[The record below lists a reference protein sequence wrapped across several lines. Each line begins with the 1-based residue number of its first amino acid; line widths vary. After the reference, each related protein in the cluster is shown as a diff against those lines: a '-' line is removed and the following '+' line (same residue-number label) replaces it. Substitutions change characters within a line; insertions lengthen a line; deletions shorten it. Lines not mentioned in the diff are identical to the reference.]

1 MIQDKLDKLFIVVP
15 AKNEQNRIG
24 KVLDTLQE
32 LGFKNVVVVNDGS
45 DDDTCTIAKSYS
57 NVTLLTHVINL
68 GPGASTLT
76 GIKHAVSKNAEY
88 VLTIDADNQHNPND
102 IAPLVETLISNEAD
116 MAIGS
121 RFLKTNNIPF
131 LRIFYNKFGNIISYL
146 LTGFYLSDS
155 QSGMKAMNR
164 RFADSL
170 SINYNG
176 FEFCIEIIK
185 NAQNYNAKIA
195 EHPIA
200 VSYTPETM
208 KKGQNLGSGFSML
221 AKLFSPFSY

>member
-131 LRIFYNKFGNIISYL
+131 LRIFYNKFGNIISFL
-146 LTGFYLSDS
+146 LTGMYLTDS
-155 QSGMKAMNR
+155 QSGMKVMNR
-164 RFADSL
+164 KFASELNIDF
-170 SINYNG
+170 NG

-185 NAQNYNAKIA
+185 NASELNAKVV
-195 EHPIA
+195 EYPID
-200 VSYTPETM
+200 VSYTTDTLN
-208 KKGQNLGSGFSML
+208 KGQNLSNGFSML